1 MRINGLRYSWV
12 SKKTANLHQSNEKV
26 HSSFITKGKTIDE
39 AERERALAVHC
50 QKVVI
55 KGKGKKEVEGVSS
68 ELPRLRLDQWN
79 ESRIPEKWVME
90 DDE

>member
-1 MRINGLRYSWV
+1 M

-26 HSSFITKGKTIDE
+26 HSSFIATGKTIDD
-39 AERERALAVHC
+39 AERERALALHC
-50 QKVVI
+50 QKIVI
-55 KGKGKKEVEGVSS
+55 KGKGKKEDEGVSS

-79 ESRIPEKWVME
+79 ESRIPGKWVME

>member
-1 MRINGLRYSWV
+1 MSK
-12 SKKTANLHQSNEKV
+12 KKTANLHQSNEKV